1 MAEPSLPGATSA
13 ESPTDEAE
21 QLVSLA
27 AELCRLGDAVN
38 AAVLLIEA
46 LTQKSLPAPKAA
58 EQVHAAVGAVL
69 ELVQARLDQVRRV
82 VSGVEDPATILSPT
96 NKTGE
101 PQPGDDPD
109 VRLRPW
115 TAERRTAYRAQQK
128 VATDRNEERE
138 KPTPARGS

>member
-1 MAEPSLPGATSA
+1 MADQSPTATSA
-13 ESPTDEAE
+13 ESPADEAE

-46 LTQKSLPAPKAA
+46 LTQKALPSPLST
-58 EQVHAAVGAVL
+58 EQIHAAVGAVL
-69 ELVQARLDQVRRV
+69 ELIEARMDQVHRV
-82 VSGVEDPATILSPT
+82 VSGVEDPATILTPT
-96 NKTGE
+96 NTTGE

-115 TAERRTAYRAQQK
+115 TSERRTA
-128 VATDRNEERE
+128 
-138 KPTPARGS
+138 